1 MPSDIAPSKAAPPP
15 VLYSF
20 TDPATLAAGL
30 GSFVLAA
37 QNEALRKSQTFKIA
51 ISGGSLPKV
60 LGEGLFAREG
70 VQWDKWC
77 VIALGDIVRY

>member
-20 TDPATLAAGL
+20 VDPAALASGL
-30 GSFVLAA
+30 GNFVLAA
-37 QNEALRKSQTFKIA
+37 QNEALRKSATFKIA

-77 VIALGDIVRY
+77 VAILLDAVRC

>member
-1 MPSDIAPSKAAPPP
+1 MPSDIAPSKEAPPP

-20 TDPATLAAGL
+20 TDPAALASGL
-30 GSFVLAA
+30 GNFVLAA
-37 QNEALRKSQTFKIA
+37 QNEALRKSATFKIA

-77 VIALGDIVRY
+77 VRTALWVLRS